1 MVHMTDSYFIRRP
14 VLSFL
19 NLKKLYN
26 LDSKQLEEHVL
37 ELLKDDIY
45 MERILIASPEL
56 YKELKKINSEDK
68 NINKNII
75 EKCLKYLIRMSSR
88 SMPFGLFS
96 GVSSLSFEHSHINP
110 LSFKKVRVSIEW
122 LNVVSKLIES
132 NTTTSSNIQLEKNSL
147 TREIEQNL
155 IIDRLVNKQLK
166 RTEIKVNK
174 FISALINFIEKP
186 KSINEILIHLS
197 DGSDRQKNKILD
209 LLQLLLSHD
218 ILISNIR
225 PGSIAIKKDML
236 QALISKCNEN
246 EFLYYELKEIAELI
260 QKYENTDLGK
270 GSSLYHDVVGKMSLI
285 CSHKRYIV
293 VDLFLDNKLSV
304 LSKDIGEKVLKDTEF
319 LSFHLY
325 SYQHNWQQYFEK
337 FIEKYGYY
345 NELPLMDLLDPDY
358 GLGRIDFNKQTTKS
372 TMLLERYM
380 LSKIQQANIENKDII
395 ELTEIDKTNF
405 QNMNRDPVNFKL
417 KADYD
422 IKFGIIEEAG
432 EQKIILDEQNFS
444 LRKGS
449 FTGRFE
455 PDYEYTCI
463 EQSNQ
468 TYIQAEL
475 NIVPDNY
482 ADIGITYNAPS
493 YQINITSTSQTG
505 TEERNINVKD
515 LYVGANPSGLY
526 IKSLKLNKEIIPVT
540 THLLQ
545 YINFNE
551 NPVLLFLAEFSNYK
565 YSMPRNLTF
574 PSLYTLNYIPRIEY
588 KNIIIS
594 PKRWN
599 ILWEDMNSYI
609 QNKNCTAIEFLEWFI
624 EFYQIDDIVHILDGD
639 KRLPVYVKTDL
650 GLSFLLAKLKKL
662 SSTKILTLIE
672 SPELKSDVQP
682 FIGDYIVQALT
693 DEKENTIKP
702 YSMGTPYSSQWA
714 TKWKS
719 YYVYYK
725 ENKRLSTIRTCIDYL
740 EHYGIENYFYLDYM
754 DEQKHLR
761 IRYQSSDRDNE
772 ASFDD
777 FLLSLIQENKIKSFS
792 KHLFLPEYNRYG
804 GTELYSTAYYLFEL
818 ESKWFF
824 QSIKNNV
831 FKNKTDQ
838 EIGIIMCIITVLTM
852 HNHFEEGLHFLNT
865 LHTQQQLSLKVFKK
879 NRDYYVNLGI
889 EAISILND
897 CEDLKQ
903 LGKERF
909 NYVQLIKEHYSSDR
923 VHYTLQSLLHMTLN
937 RIIGVQLDLEKEIYD
952 LSEPLFFNLKNLIVD
967 KRRVEDAIL

>member
-1 MVHMTDSYFIRRP
+1 MTDSYFIRRP

-19 NLKKLYN
+19 NLKHLYS
-26 LDSKQLEEHVL
+26 LDSKHLEKHVL
-37 ELLKDDIY
+37 EIIKDDIY

-56 YKELKKINSEDK
+56 YKELKKINSAEK

-96 GVSSLSFEHSHINP
+96 GVSPLTFEHSDSNP
-110 LSFKKVRVSIEW
+110 TSFKKVRVSIEW
-122 LNVVSKLIES
+122 LNIVTSLIES
-132 NTTTSSNIQLEKNSL
+132 NTTTSSNIELEINSL

-166 RTEIKVNK
+166 RTEIKINK
-174 FISALINFIEKP
+174 FISVLIKFIEKP

-197 DGSDRQKNKILD
+197 DGSDHQKNKILN
-209 LLQLLLSHD
+209 LLKLLLNHD
-218 ILISNIR
+218 ILVSNIR
-225 PGSIAIKKDML
+225 PESIAIKKDVL
-236 QALISKCNEN
+236 ESLISKCDEK
-246 EFLYYELKEIAELI
+246 EVLYFELKEIAELI
-260 QKYENTDLGK
+260 QKYENTEIGK
-270 GSSLYHDVVGKMSLI
+270 GISLYNDLVKKMSLI
-285 CSHKRYIV
+285 CKHKRYIV

-304 LSKDIGEKVLKDTEF
+304 LSKDIGEKVLRDTEF
-319 LSFHLY
+319 LSFNLY
-325 SYQHNWQQYFEK
+325 SYQQNWQQYFEK

-345 NELPLMDLLDPDY
+345 NELPLLDLLDPDY
-358 GLGRIDFNKQTTKS
+358 GLGKIDFNKHTTKN

-395 ELTEIDKTNF
+395 ELTEIDKKNF
-405 QNMNRDPVNFKL
+405 RNMNRDPINFKL

-422 IKFGIIEEAG
+422 IKFGIVEEQG
-432 EQKIILDEQNFS
+432 EQKFILDEQNFS

-449 FTGRFE
+449 FTGRFKS
-455 PDYEYTCI
+455 DYEYTCI
-463 EQSNQ
+463 DQSNQ

-475 NIVPDNY
+475 NAVPDNY

-493 YQINITSTSQTG
+493 FQINITSTSQIDPKD
-505 TEERNINVKD
+505 RNINVKD
-515 LYVGANPSGLY
+515 LYVGATPSGLY

-609 QNKNCTAIEFLEWFI
+609 QNNNCTEMEFLEWFI
-624 EFYQIDDIVHILDGD
+624 SLYSVDDVVHILDGD
-639 KRLPVYVKTDL
+639 KRLPIYVKTEL
-650 GLSFLLAKLKKL
+650 GISFLLVKLKKL

-672 SPELKSDVQP
+672 SPELKSNMQP
-682 FIGDYIVQALT
+682 FIGDYIIQVLT
-693 DEKENTIKP
+693 DEKENMIKP

-714 TKWKS
+714 TQWKS
-719 YYVYYK
+719 YYIYYK
-725 ENKRLSTIRTCIDYL
+725 ENKRLSTIRICIDYL
-740 EHYGIENYFYLDYM
+740 ENDGIKQYFYLDYI

-761 IRYQSSDRDNE
+761 IRYKSSEKDNE
-772 ASFDD
+772 VSFDN
-777 FLLSLIQENKIKSFS
+777 FLLSLIQDNKIKSFS

-804 GTELYSTAYYLFEL
+804 GKELYSTAYYLFEL

-824 QSIKNNV
+824 KAIKNDM

-838 EIGIIMCIITVLTM
+838 EIGIMMCIITILTM
-852 HNHFEEGLHFLNT
+852 HNHFEEGLHFLKT

-889 EAISILND
+889 EAIAIFND
-897 CEDLKQ
+897 CEDLKE
-903 LGKERF
+903 LGKERA
-909 NYVQLIKEHYSSDR
+909 NYVQLIKEHHSSDR

-937 RIIGVQLDLEKEIYD
+937 RIIGVQLDLEKEVYD
-952 LSEPLFFNLKNLIVD
+952 LSEPIFFNLKNLIMD
-967 KRRVEDAIL
+967 KRRVEDAMV